1 MGSMVEKHDTFS
13 EEETYQ
19 LGVRLARLLG
29 PGRAVSLEG
38 DLGAGK
44 TALVKGIAKGLGVR
58 DTITSPTFTLV
69 NTYEGNVT
77 LHHFDVYRIDD
88 PEELYEIGWEEYFNP
103 NDVCIVEWGDRVPQ
117 MLPAD
122 VMRIRIIRDETQFNK
137 RTIIVERQEQS

>member
-69 NTYEGNVT
+69 NTYEGDVT